1 MTEALRR
8 YRSSEHDS
16 VRWDEFPLRDGDIV
30 VSTPPKSGT
39 TWMQMMCA
47 LLIFQTPDLP
57 QPLEVL
63 SPWLDQLRTPQEEVY
78 ARFAEQ
84 KHRRVIKTHTPLD
97 GLPLDPRVSYIVV
110 ARHPLDRALSLYH
123 QSANIDVKRM
133 RAFQDG
139 SDSRSRPVSAPLPSA
154 REWLRYWC
162 LPQPTDDQGIAVPGS
177 LHLTVH
183 HLYDAWNRRTQPNVR
198 LLHYVDL
205 CADLAGQMA
214 ALAEWLGIRVNE
226 SVWPDL
232 VKAATFDEMKS
243 HAERLAP
250 DTELLK
256 DPVKFFRSG
265 RSGDSRDFL
274 TEDDLDAYRKRIG
287 ELAPKPFLDWL
298 HREPLVISDGV
309 GADRRSGFSEEW

>member
-1 MTEALRR
+1 MMTEAPRR
-8 YRSSEHDS
+8 YLSPEHNS
-16 VRWDEFPLRDGDIV
+16 VRWDDFPLRDGDIV

-39 TWMQMMCA
+39 TWVQMMCA

-63 SPWLDQLRTPQEEVY
+63 SPWLDQPPWLDQMRSQEEVY
-78 ARFAEQ
+78 ARLAEQ

-110 ARHPLDRALSLYH
+110 ARHPLDRALSVYH
-123 QSANIDVKRM
+123 QTANIDLERVY
-133 RAFQDG
+133 AAQDG
-139 SDSRSRPVSAPLPSA
+139 SEPQSRQAPPPLPSM
-154 REWLRYWC
+154 REWLQHWC
-162 LPQPTDDQGIAVPGS
+162 LPQPTDDQGTAVPES
-177 LHLTVH
+177 LHQTVH
-183 HLYDAWNRRTQPNVR
+183 HLYDAWNRQTQPNVR

-214 ALAEWLGIRVNE
+214 ALAEWLGITVNE

-243 HAERLAP
+243 RAERLAP
-250 DTELLK
+250 DTEILK

-274 TEDDLDAYRKRIG
+274 TEDDLDAYRKRVG
-287 ELAPKPFLDWL
+287 DLAPKPFLDWL
-298 HREPLVISDGV
+298 HRDPPS
-309 GADRRSGFSEEW
+309 